1 MLFMNGHLN
10 EKLHMKCNRLG
21 ERMLAVNDYIND
33 VSKSIPFFIQGDAR
47 NVLARLPNDCID
59 CVVTSPPYY
68 MKRQYLGG
76 GIGLENTYQQY
87 IDNLLAI
94 IEEVYR
100 VLKPTGSFWLN
111 IGDSYKNKQL
121 LNIPYRVAIRM
132 QDEQGWILR
141 NTVVWD
147 KMKGAMSQSKDS
159 LGCEYE
165 PLFHFVKIRGGYYYD
180 SNSVR
185 KKPHSARV
193 ENGAVV
199 SATGVSGIRYRRKIE
214 LSTELTEEQRA
225 NAYQALDEALE
236 RIKKGELSDFRM
248 VIKGANQ
255 RVTNGN
261 TSNLSGRAKEL
272 QDKGFYFLF
281 YNPNGSMIS
290 DVWQILPEDTQGRK
304 LHFAPFPEDL
314 VKTPIIL
321 TCPPNGIVLDPF
333 VGTGTTSYVATQ
345 LGRRSIGIDMAHEYL
360 ELAADRCSEYGCVIN
375 K

>member
-1 MLFMNGHLN
+1 
-10 EKLHMKCNRLG
+10 
-21 ERMLAVNDYIND
+21 
-33 VSKSIPFFIQGDAR
+33 
-47 NVLARLPNDCID
+47 
-59 CVVTSPPYY
+59 

-132 QDEQGWILR
+132 QDEQKWILR

-165 PLFHFVKIRGGYYYD
+165 PLFHFVKKRSGYYYD
-180 SNSVR
+180 SDSVR
-185 KKPHSARV
+185 KKPRSAHV

-199 SATGVSGIRYRRKIE
+199 SATGVSGVRYRRKIE
-214 LSTELTEEQRA
+214 LSTELTEEQRT
-225 NAYQALDEALE
+225 NAYQALDEVLE

-255 RVTNGN
+255 RVTNGDA
-261 TSNLSGRAKEL
+261 TNLSGRAKEL
-272 QDKGFYFLF
+272 RDKGFYFLF

-290 DVWQILPEDTQGRK
+290 DVWQIIPEDTQGRK

-314 VKTPIIL
+314 VKTPIVL

-345 LGRRSIGIDMAHEYL
+345 LGRRSIGIDMAQEYL
-360 ELAADRCSEYGCVIN
+360 ELAEDRCSEYGCVIN
-375 K
+375 KELETLL

>member
-1 MLFMNGHLN
+1 
-10 EKLHMKCNRLG
+10 
-21 ERMLAVNDYIND
+21 MLAVNEYLND
-33 VSKSIPFFIQGDAR
+33 TTKSIPFFIQGDAL
-47 NVLARLPNDCID
+47 NVLANLPNDCID

-132 QDEQGWILR
+132 QDEQKWILR

-165 PLFHFVKIRGGYYYD
+165 PLFHFVKRRSGYYYD
-180 SNSVR
+180 SDSVR
-185 KKPHSARV
+185 KKPRSAHV

-199 SATGVSGIRYRRKIE
+199 SATGVSGVRYRRKIE
-214 LSTELTEEQRA
+214 LSTELTEEQRT
-225 NAYQALDEALE
+225 NAYQALDEVLE

-255 RVTNGN
+255 RVTNGD
-261 TSNLSGRAKEL
+261 TTNLSGRAKEL
-272 QDKGFYFLF
+272 RDKGFYFLF

-290 DVWQILPEDTQGRK
+290 DVWQIIPEDTQGRK

-314 VKTPIIL
+314 VKTPIVL

-345 LGRRSIGIDMAHEYL
+345 LGRRSIGIDMAQEYL
-360 ELAADRCSEYGCVIN
+360 ELEEDRCSEYGCVIN
-375 K
+375 KELETLL

>member
-1 MLFMNGHLN
+1 
-10 EKLHMKCNRLG
+10 
-21 ERMLAVNDYIND
+21 MLAVNEYIND
-33 VSKSIPFFIQGDAR
+33 TTKSIPFFIQGDAL
-47 NVLARLPNDCID
+47 NVLANLPNDCID

-132 QDEQGWILR
+132 QDEQKWILR

-165 PLFHFVKIRGGYYYD
+165 PLFHFVKKRSGYYYD
-180 SNSVR
+180 SDSVR
-185 KKPHSARV
+185 KKPRSAHV

-199 SATGVSGIRYRRKIE
+199 SATGVSGVRYRRKIE
-214 LSTELTEEQRA
+214 LSTELTEEQRT
-225 NAYQALDEALE
+225 NAYQALDEVLE

-255 RVTNGN
+255 RVTNGDA
-261 TSNLSGRAKEL
+261 TNLSGRAKEL
-272 QDKGFYFLF
+272 RDKGFYFLF

-290 DVWQILPEDTQGRK
+290 DVWQIIPEDTQGRK

-314 VKTPIIL
+314 VKTPIVL

-345 LGRRSIGIDMAHEYL
+345 LGRRSIGIDMAQEYL
-360 ELAADRCSEYGCVIN
+360 ELAEDRWSEYGWVIN
-375 K
+375 KELETLL

>member
-1 MLFMNGHLN
+1 MISVHEYISDQTL
-10 EKLHMKCNRLG
+10 
-21 ERMLAVNDYIND
+21 LAPY
-33 VSKSIPFFIQGDAR
+33 FIRGDAL
-47 NVLARLPNDCID
+47 NVLAHLPNDCID
-59 CVVTSPPYY
+59 CVVTSPLYY

-76 GIGLENTYQQY
+76 GIGLESTYQEY

-94 IEEVYR
+94 VREVHR

-111 IGDSYKNKQL
+111 IGDSYKDKPL

-132 QDEQGWILR
+132 QDEQKWILR

-147 KMKGAMSQSKDS
+147 KVKGTMSQSKDS

-165 PLFHFVKIRGGYYYD
+165 PMFHFVKKKSGYYYD
-180 SNSVR
+180 SDAVR
-185 KKPHSARV
+185 KKPRSAHV

-199 SATGVSGIRYRRKIE
+199 SATGVSGVRYRRKIE
-214 LSTELTEEQRA
+214 LSTELTEEQKT
-225 NAYQALDEALE
+225 NAYQALDEVLE

-248 VIKGANQ
+248 VIKGANH

-261 TSNLSGRAKEL
+261 TINLSGRAKEL

-290 DVWQILPEDTQGRK
+290 DVWQIIPEDTQGRK

-314 VKTPIIL
+314 VKTPIVL

-333 VGTGTTSYVATQ
+333 VGTGTTSYVAVQ
-345 LGRRSIGIDMAHEYL
+345 LNRRSIGIDMAQEYL
-360 ELAADRCSEYGCVIN
+360 ELAENRCSEYGCLN
-375 K
+375 DGELEALL

>member
-1 MLFMNGHLN
+1 MITVN
-10 EKLHMKCNRLG
+10 E
-21 ERMLAVNDYIND
+21 YIKD
-33 VSKSIPFFIQGDAR
+33 ATLLTPCFVQGDAL
-47 NVLARLPNDCID
+47 NVLEYLPDDCVD

-76 GIGLENTYQQY
+76 GIGLEATYQEY

-94 IEEVYR
+94 TKEVYR

-121 LNIPYRVAIRM
+121 LNIPHRVAIRM
-132 QDEQGWILR
+132 QDEQKWILR

-147 KMKGAMSQSKDS
+147 KMKGAMASSKDS

-165 PLFHFVKIRGGYYYD
+165 PMFHFVKKKSGYYYD
-180 SNSVR
+180 SDAVR
-185 KKPHSARV
+185 KKPRSARV

-199 SATGVSGIRYRRKIE
+199 SATGVSGVRYRRKIE
-214 LSTELTEEQRA
+214 LSTELTEEQRVNA
-225 NAYQALDEALE
+225 NQALDEVLN

-261 TSNLSGRAKEL
+261 TTNLSGRAKEL

-290 DVWQILPEDTQGRK
+290 DVWQIIPEDTQGRK

-314 VKTPIIL
+314 VKIPIVL

-333 VGTGTTSYVATQ
+333 VGTGTTSYVAVQ
-345 LGRRSIGIDMAHEYL
+345 FNRKSIGIDMAQEYL
-360 ELAADRCSEYGCVIN
+360 ELAESRCSEYGCLNNGKLEIVL
-375 K
+375 

>member
-1 MLFMNGHLN
+1 
-10 EKLHMKCNRLG
+10 
-21 ERMLAVNDYIND
+21 MLAVNEYIND
-33 VSKSIPFFIQGDAR
+33 TTKSIPFFIQGDAL
-47 NVLARLPNDCID
+47 NVLANLPNDCID

-132 QDEQGWILR
+132 QDEQKWILR

-165 PLFHFVKIRGGYYYD
+165 PLFHFVKKRSGYYYD
-180 SNSVR
+180 SDSVR
-185 KKPHSARV
+185 KKPRSAHV

-199 SATGVSGIRYRRKIE
+199 SATGVSGVRYRRKIE
-214 LSTELTEEQRA
+214 LSTELTEEQRT
-225 NAYQALDEALE
+225 NAYQALDEVLE

-255 RVTNGN
+255 RVTNGD
-261 TSNLSGRAKEL
+261 TTNLSGRAKEL
-272 QDKGFYFLF
+272 RDKGFYFLF

-290 DVWQILPEDTQGRK
+290 DVWQIIPEDTQGRK

-314 VKTPIIL
+314 VKTPIVL

-345 LGRRSIGIDMAHEYL
+345 LGRRSIGIDMAQEYL
-360 ELAADRCSEYGCVIN
+360 ELAEDRCSEYGCVIN
-375 K
+375 KELETLL

>member
-1 MLFMNGHLN
+1 
-10 EKLHMKCNRLG
+10 
-21 ERMLAVNDYIND
+21 MLAVNEYIND
-33 VSKSIPFFIQGDAR
+33 TTKSIPFFIQGDAL
-47 NVLARLPNDCID
+47 NVLANLPNDCID

-132 QDEQGWILR
+132 QDEQKWILR

-165 PLFHFVKIRGGYYYD
+165 PLFHFVKKRSGYYYD
-180 SNSVR
+180 SDSVR
-185 KKPHSARV
+185 KKPRSAHV

-199 SATGVSGIRYRRKIE
+199 SATGVSGVRYRRKIE
-214 LSTELTEEQRA
+214 LSTELTEEQRT
-225 NAYQALDEALE
+225 NAYQALDEVLE

-255 RVTNGN
+255 RVTNGDA
-261 TSNLSGRAKEL
+261 TNLSGRAKEL
-272 QDKGFYFLF
+272 RDKGFYFLF

-290 DVWQILPEDTQGRK
+290 DVWQIIPEDTQGRK

-314 VKTPIIL
+314 VKTPIVL

-345 LGRRSIGIDMAHEYL
+345 RGRRSIGIDMAQEYL
-360 ELAADRCSEYGCVIN
+360 ELAEDRCSEYGCVIN
-375 K
+375 KELETLL

>member
-1 MLFMNGHLN
+1 MIKVN
-10 EKLHMKCNRLG
+10 E
-21 ERMLAVNDYIND
+21 YINNPTLLAPCF
-33 VSKSIPFFIQGDAR
+33 VRGDALR
-47 NVLARLPNDCID
+47 VLAHLPDDCID
-59 CVVTSPPYY
+59 CVITSPPYY
-68 MKRQYLGG
+68 MKRQYLEG
-76 GIGLENTYQQY
+76 GIGLEATYQEY

-94 IEEVYR
+94 IKEVYR

-132 QDEQGWILR
+132 QDEQKWILR

-165 PLFHFVKIRGGYYYD
+165 PMFHFVKRKSGYYYD
-180 SNSVR
+180 SDAVR
-185 KKPHSARV
+185 KKPRSAHV
-193 ENGAVV
+193 KNGAVV
-199 SATGVSGIRYRRKIE
+199 SATGVSGVRYRRKIE
-214 LSTELTEEQRA
+214 LSTELSEEQKA
-225 NAYQALDEALE
+225 NAYQALDKVLG

-261 TSNLSGRAKEL
+261 TTNLSGRAKEL

-290 DVWQILPEDTQGRK
+290 DVWQIIPEDTQGRK

-314 VKTPIIL
+314 IKTPIVL

-333 VGTGTTSYVATQ
+333 IGTGTTSYVAAQ
-345 LGRRSIGIDMAHEYL
+345 LNRRSIGIDMAQEYL
-360 ELAADRCSEYGCVIN
+360 ELAENRCSEYGCLN
-375 K
+375 NGELETLL

>member
-1 MLFMNGHLN
+1 MISVN
-10 EKLHMKCNRLG
+10 EYISNQTL
-21 ERMLAVNDYIND
+21 LAPCFVR
-33 VSKSIPFFIQGDAR
+33 GDAL
-47 NVLARLPNDCID
+47 NVLAHLPNDCID

-76 GIGLENTYQQY
+76 GIGLEATYQEY
-87 IDNLLAI
+87 IDNLLDI
-94 IEEVYR
+94 VREVYR
-100 VLKPTGSFWLN
+100 VLKQTGSFWLN
-111 IGDSYKNKQL
+111 IGDSYKDKQL

-132 QDEQGWILR
+132 QDEQKWILR

-165 PLFHFVKIRGGYYYD
+165 PMFRFVKNKIGYYYD
-180 SNSVR
+180 SDAVR
-185 KKPHSARV
+185 KKPRSAHV
-193 ENGAVV
+193 ENGVVV
-199 SATGVSGIRYRRKIE
+199 SATGVSGVRYRRKIE
-214 LSTELTEEQRA
+214 LSTELTEDQKL
-225 NAYQALDEALE
+225 NAYRALDEVLE

-248 VIKGANQ
+248 VIKGANH

-261 TSNLSGRAKEL
+261 TANLSGRAKEL

-290 DVWQILPEDTQGRK
+290 DVWQIIPEDTQGRK

-314 VKTPIIL
+314 VKTPIVL

-333 VGTGTTSYVATQ
+333 VGTGTTSYVAVQ
-345 LGRRSIGIDMAHEYL
+345 LNRRSIGIDRAQEYL
-360 ELAADRCSEYGCVIN
+360 ELAENRCSEYGCLN
-375 K
+375 GGELEALL